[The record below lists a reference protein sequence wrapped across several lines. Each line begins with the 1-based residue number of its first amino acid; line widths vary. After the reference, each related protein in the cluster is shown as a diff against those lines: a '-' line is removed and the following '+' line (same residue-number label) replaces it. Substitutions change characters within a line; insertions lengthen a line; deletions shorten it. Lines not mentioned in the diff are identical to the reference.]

1 MEAFGRAPPRVCAIW
16 RCASSDKIM
25 AAYLIVDVDDLLRFA
40 SQNGI
45 DLHELAVAL
54 RGNAALAAGLFDT
67 SNLRAVA
74 FADWRSHP
82 VDENQVEPEALFRNA
97 GYDTIEVDD
106 RSALS
111 QNLIARYFSIPPG
124 RNDELI
130 LTTTVADMLPLICQ
144 IRKIS
149 DMRLRVWGA
158 DDNILAGSECEDD
171 IIFQPFEA
179 LSGIRIK
186 NVWVYIDFENISI
199 SLNEQGFVVNL
210 DHLIERMV
218 SQAQA
223 HGKLV
228 KMAAYAP
235 WGQRGALPPLVDS
248 SGREIAGD
256 APARLMM
263 ANIDPVF
270 HLPGKQSADIR
281 IARDV
286 LTDAGHPE
294 AGDVIILATGDRDFN
309 DVINP
314 LLQRNKTVIVWGV
327 RGSTGRLLQS
337 HPSLQLEYIDDFTE
351 LQTHLSL
358 SEVETQHDTESF
370 IPSQWS
376 SVIIQCFRLSS
387 AKGSAEVSEASL
399 IRQMIDAGDVISP
412 ERGDD
417 LVSQA
422 VSLGILKQLSASVIE
437 LNLQH
442 PIVEKTLLIVNRLVR
457 RVSNTLSTRSWE
469 YVNYGFLLKGLAM
482 ERDLDRPGMNENDQ
496 WRSHWIDCLVR
507 ERVLQRDLVPHRHNP
522 EDLVPVIRIPTDGA
536 NPMLQQAEEE
546 TPVVDDA
553 AQDWKGIPPHQLFE
567 TEPEVA
573 RMVTRV
579 VVSVQQF
586 TSFRNFAWCPLGS
599 LHRRLREF
607 DSGVIFQHAVEYL
620 LINDMVTV
628 NEYAN
633 PRSDFNTKGIE
644 LDENHPFVAVLLAE
658 RDEFVRALLEMYHNN
673 VTISQPSI
681 EQHLT
686 GAWDVPLWISTMR
699 IENVLNPLPGRADQY
714 SLFRTHHS
722 VKVVANDDVDE
733 VATASS

>member
-1 MEAFGRAPPRVCAIW
+1 
-16 RCASSDKIM
+16 M
-25 AAYLIVDVDDLLRFA
+25 AAYLIVDVDDLLKFTA
-40 SQNGI
+40 EHGV
-45 DLHELAVAL
+45 DLQELAVAL
-54 RGNAALAAGLFDT
+54 RGNAALAAGLYDT
-67 SNLRAVA
+67 TNLKAIA
-74 FADWRSHP
+74 IADWRTQRGG
-82 VDENQVEPEALFRNA
+82 EWQVEPEQMFRSV
-97 GYDTIEVDD
+97 GYEIFDADD
-106 RSALS
+106 RSCLPDCLLEGPFRHDPAPVS
-111 QNLIARYFSIPPG
+111 
-124 RNDELI
+124 ELI
-130 LTTTVADMLPLICQ
+130 LATTSLDLLPLISKVNLTRNSR
-144 IRKIS
+144 I
-149 DMRLRVWGA
+149 RVWGA
-158 DDNILAGSECEDD
+158 DENMLAGTE
-171 IIFQPFEA
+171 FEE
-179 LSGIRIK
+179 LVIYQLLDGLYGIRTK

-210 DHLIERMV
+210 DHLIERLV
-218 SQAQA
+218 SQAKA

-235 WGQRGALPPLVDS
+235 WGQRGALPPLVDL
-248 SGREIAGD
+248 SGREVAGD

-337 HPSLQLEYIDDFTE
+337 HPSLQLEYIDDFTD
-351 LQTHLSL
+351 LQTHQSLSL
-358 SEVETQHDTESF
+358 VETERDVESF

-376 SVIIQCFRLSS
+376 SVIIQFYRLSADS
-387 AKGSAEVSEASL
+387 DNAVITVDEL
-399 IRQMIDAGDVISP
+399 INQLLDARDVISP

-422 VSLGILKQLSASVIE
+422 ISLGILQQQSTADRLS

-442 PIVEKTLLIVNRLVR
+442 PVVDKTLLIVNRMVR
-457 RVSNTLSTRSWE
+457 RVANTLSSRNWD

-482 ERDLDRPGMNENDQ
+482 ERDLDRPGMNESDQ

-522 EDLVPVIRIPTDGA
+522 DDLVPVIRIPAAAA
-536 NPMLQQAEEE
+536 NPIARQTGPE
-546 TPVVDDA
+546 PVDVEA
-553 AQDWKGIPPHQLFE
+553 AALNWKGVPPHQLVE
-567 TEPEVA
+567 TDVEVA
-573 RMVTRV
+573 RMVTRI

-607 DSGVIFQHAVEYL
+607 DSGVIFQQAVEYL
-620 LINDMVTV
+620 LVNSMVTV
-628 NEYAN
+628 NEYPN
-633 PRSDFNTKGIE
+633 PRSDYNTKGIE
-644 LDENHPFVAVLLAE
+644 LDENNPFVAIVLAE
-658 RDEFVRALLEMYHNN
+658 RDEFVRVLLEMYNSN
-673 VTISQPSI
+673 TTITQSSI
-681 EQHLT
+681 EQHLHD
-686 GAWDVPLWISTMR
+686 GWDVPLWISTMR
-699 IENVLNPLPGRADQY
+699 IENVLNPLPGRSDQY

-722 VKVVANDDVDE
+722 VKLVANDDVDE
-733 VATASS
+733 VAAANR

>member
-1 MEAFGRAPPRVCAIW
+1 
-16 RCASSDKIM
+16 M
-25 AAYLIVDVDDLLRFA
+25 AAYLIVDVDDLLRFT

-54 RGNAALAAGLFDT
+54 RGNAALAAGLYDT
-67 SNLRAVA
+67 SNLRAIA
-74 FADWRSHP
+74 FADWRSHLIE
-82 VDENQVEPEALFRNA
+82 ENKAGPEALFRSV
-97 GYDTIEVDD
+97 GFEIIEVED
-106 RSALS
+106 RAALPER
-111 QNLIARYFSIPPG
+111 LMIDYFSPAPG
-124 RNDELI
+124 RGDELI
-130 LTTTVADMLPLICQ
+130 LVTANADMLPLICR
-144 IRKIS
+144 IRELS
-149 DMRLRVWGA
+149 EMRLRVWGA
-158 DDNILAGSECEDD
+158 DGNILPGSKCEDE

-179 LSGIRIK
+179 LTGIRIK

-218 SQAQA
+218 AQAQA

-235 WGQRGALPPLVDS
+235 WGQRGALPPLVDGF
-248 SGREIAGD
+248 GREIAGD

-351 LQTHLSL
+351 LQTHQSL
-358 SEVETQHDTESF
+358 SEVETQKDTESF

-376 SVIIQCFRLSS
+376 SVIIQCFRLASPQ
-387 AKGSAEVSEASL
+387 ASAEITEASL
-399 IRQMIDAGDVISP
+399 IRQLLEAGDVISP

-417 LVSQA
+417 LLSQA
-422 VSLGILKQLSASVIE
+422 ISLGILKQQSAGTIE
-437 LNLQH
+437 LNLEH
-442 PIVEKTLLIVNRLVR
+442 PIVDKTLLIVNRLVR
-457 RVSNTLSTRSWE
+457 RVANTLSTRSWE
-469 YVNYGFLLKGLAM
+469 YVNYGFLLKGLEM
-482 ERDLDRPGMNENDQ
+482 ERDLDKPGMNENDQ

-522 EDLVPVIRIPTDGA
+522 EDLVPVIRIPSAGD
-536 NPMLQQAEEE
+536 NQIMRQAADE
-546 TPVVDDA
+546 A
-553 AQDWKGIPPHQLFE
+553 ALVENGVQSWQGVPPQELGE
-567 TEPEVA
+567 IEPEVA
-573 RMVTRV
+573 RMVVRI

-620 LINDMVTV
+620 LLNDMVAV
-628 NEYAN
+628 NEYVN
-633 PRSDFNTKGIE
+633 PRSDHNTKGIE
-644 LDENHPFVAVLLAE
+644 LDESHPYVAGLLAK
-658 RDEFVRALLEMYHNN
+658 RDEFIRVLLEMYQSNAA
-673 VTISQPSI
+673 ISEHSVGQRLNG
-681 EQHLT
+681 E
-686 GAWDVPLWISTMR
+686 WDLPLWISTMR
-699 IENVLNPLPGRADQY
+699 IENVLNPLHGRSDQY

-722 VKVVANDDVDE
+722 VKLVANDDVDE
-733 VATASS
+733 VAAASS

>member
-1 MEAFGRAPPRVCAIW
+1 
-16 RCASSDKIM
+16 M
-25 AAYLIVDVDDLLRFA
+25 AAFLIVDVDDLLRFTA
-40 SQNGI
+40 NKGI

-54 RGNAALAAGLFDT
+54 RGSAGFVAGLYDT
-67 SNLRAVA
+67 TSLRAVA
-74 FADWRSHP
+74 VADWRSQQR
-82 VDENQVEPEALFRNA
+82 DESLPLEPEAIFRSV
-97 GYDTIEVDD
+97 GYYVVDVQD
-106 RSALS
+106 RSCLPDCLLQEVFRPDS
-111 QNLIARYFSIPPG
+111 NPI
-124 RNDELI
+124 DELI
-130 LTTTVADMLPLICQ
+130 LATTGLDLLPVIDRVDVTDNAR
-144 IRKIS
+144 I
-149 DMRLRVWGA
+149 RVWG
-158 DDNILAGSECEDD
+158 DDEAAVRSAGVSRD
-171 IIFQPFEA
+171 IIFQP
-179 LSGIRIK
+179 LVGLHGIKGK

-210 DHLIERMV
+210 DHLIERLV

-248 SGREIAGD
+248 SGREVADD

-314 LLQRNKTVIVWGV
+314 LLQRNKTVVVWGV

-337 HPSLQLEYIDDFTE
+337 HPSLQLEYIDDFTD
-351 LQTHLSL
+351 LQTHQSL
-358 SEVETQHDTESF
+358 GAVEVEADSASF

-376 SVIIQCFRLSS
+376 SVIIQFHRLSTES
-387 AKGSAEVSEASL
+387 PGKSVTLQKLIDQLIEV
-399 IRQMIDAGDVISP
+399 GDVISS
-412 ERGDD
+412 ERGHD

-422 VSLGILKQLSASVIE
+422 ISLGILKQQSALGVIE
-437 LNLQH
+437 LSLPH
-442 PIVEKTLLIVNRLVR
+442 PVVDKTLLIVNRMVR
-457 RVSNTLSTRSWE
+457 RVANTLLSRNWE

-482 ERDLDRPGMNENDQ
+482 ERDLDRPGMNESDQ

-507 ERVLQRDLVPHRHNP
+507 EQVLQRDLVPHRHNP
-522 EDLVPVIRIPTDGA
+522 DDLVPVIRLPEA
-536 NPMLQQAEEE
+536 NDKQLIGNVDERPIAEDYNSQELQG
-546 TPVVDDA
+546 V
-553 AQDWKGIPPHQLFE
+553 PPHTLYE
-567 TEPEVA
+567 TDAEVA
-573 RMVTRV
+573 RMVTRI

-620 LINDMVTV
+620 LVNSMVTV
-628 NEYAN
+628 NEYPN
-633 PRSDFNTKGIE
+633 PRSDYNTKGIE
-644 LDENHPFVAVLLAE
+644 LDEKCPFVAVILAE
-658 RDEFVRALLEMYHNN
+658 RDEFIRVLLEMYRAN
-673 VTISQPSI
+673 VTISQVSI
-681 EQHLT
+681 EQHLK
-686 GAWDVPLWISTMR
+686 GEWDLPLWISIMKV
-699 IENVLNPLPGRADQY
+699 ENVLNALPGRADQF
-714 SLFRTHHS
+714 SLFRTHHT
-722 VKVVANDDVDE
+722 VKLVANDDVDE
-733 VATASS
+733 VAAASG

>member
-1 MEAFGRAPPRVCAIW
+1 
-16 RCASSDKIM
+16 M
-25 AAYLIVDVDDLLRFA
+25 AAYLIVDVDDLLKFTA
-40 SQNGI
+40 EHGV
-45 DLHELAVAL
+45 DLQELAVAL
-54 RGNAALAAGLFDT
+54 RGNAALVAGLYDT
-67 SNLRAVA
+67 SNLKAIA
-74 FADWRSHP
+74 IADWRTEL
-82 VDENQVEPEALFRNA
+82 DGEWQVEPEAMFRSV
-97 GYDTIEVDD
+97 GYEVFDADD
-106 RSALS
+106 RSCLPDCLLEGLFRHDPAPI
-111 QNLIARYFSIPPG
+111 N
-124 RNDELI
+124 ELI
-130 LTTTVADMLPLICQ
+130 LATTSLDLLPLISKVNLTRNSR
-144 IRKIS
+144 I
-149 DMRLRVWGA
+149 RVWGA
-158 DDNILAGSECEDD
+158 DENMLVGTEYEELVIYQLLDGLY
-171 IIFQPFEA
+171 
-179 LSGIRIK
+179 GIRTK

-210 DHLIERMV
+210 DHLIERLV
-218 SQAQA
+218 SQAKA

-248 SGREIAGD
+248 SGREVAGD

-337 HPSLQLEYIDDFTE
+337 HPSLQLEYIDDFTDM
-351 LQTHLSL
+351 QTHQSL
-358 SEVETQHDTESF
+358 STVETEHDIESF

-376 SVIIQCFRLSS
+376 SVIIQFYRLS
-387 AKGSAEVSEASL
+387 ARAENTTTTVDEL
-399 IRQMIDAGDVISP
+399 ISQLVDVRDVVSP

-422 VSLGILKQLSASVIE
+422 ISLGILQQQSAAGGIS
-437 LNLQH
+437 LNMQH
-442 PIVEKTLLIVNRLVR
+442 PVVEKTLLIVNRMVR
-457 RVSNTLSTRSWE
+457 RVANTLSSRNWE

-522 EDLVPVIRIPTDGA
+522 DDLVPVIRIPITDEHPIARQTG
-536 NPMLQQAEEE
+536 QEYG
-546 TPVVDDA
+546 DA
-553 AQDWKGIPPHQLFE
+553 AAAAQNWQGVPPHQLFE
-567 TEPEVA
+567 TDAEVA
-573 RMVTRV
+573 RMVTRI

-607 DSGVIFQHAVEYL
+607 DSGVIFQQAVEYL
-620 LINDMVTV
+620 LVNSMVTV
-628 NEYAN
+628 NEYPN
-633 PRSDFNTKGIE
+633 PRSDYNTKGIE
-644 LDENHPFVAVLLAE
+644 LDENNPYVAVLLAE
-658 RDEFVRALLEMYHNN
+658 RDEFVQVLLQMYRNNTSITRA
-673 VTISQPSI
+673 SI
-681 EQHLT
+681 ERHLPD
-686 GAWDVPLWISTMR
+686 GWDVPLWISTMR
-699 IENVLNPLPGRADQY
+699 VENVLNPLPGRTDQY

-722 VKVVANDDVDE
+722 VKLVANDDVDE
-733 VATASS
+733 VATAGN

>member
-1 MEAFGRAPPRVCAIW
+1 
-16 RCASSDKIM
+16 M
-25 AAYLIVDVDDLLRFA
+25 AAYLIVDVDDLLKFTA
-40 SQNGI
+40 EHGV
-45 DLHELAVAL
+45 DLQELAVAL
-54 RGNAALAAGLFDT
+54 RGNAALAAGLYDT
-67 SNLRAVA
+67 TNLKAIA
-74 FADWRSHP
+74 IADWRT
-82 VDENQVEPEALFRNA
+82 ELEGEWQVEPEAMFRSV
-97 GYDTIEVDD
+97 GYEVFDADD
-106 RSALS
+106 RSCLPECLLQGLFRHDPAPIS
-111 QNLIARYFSIPPG
+111 
-124 RNDELI
+124 ELI
-130 LTTTVADMLPLICQ
+130 LATTSLDLLPLISKVNLTRNSR
-144 IRKIS
+144 I
-149 DMRLRVWGA
+149 RVWGA
-158 DDNILAGSECEDD
+158 DENMLAGTDYEQQVIYQLLDG
-171 IIFQPFEA
+171 
-179 LSGIRIK
+179 LYGIRTK

-210 DHLIERMV
+210 DHLIERLV

-248 SGREIAGD
+248 SGREVAGD

-337 HPSLQLEYIDDFTE
+337 HPSLQLEYIDDFTD
-351 LQTHLSL
+351 LQTHQSL
-358 SEVETQHDTESF
+358 SAVETELDIESF

-376 SVIIQCFRLSS
+376 SVIIQFFRLS
-387 AKGSAEVSEASL
+387 AASENPSITIGQL
-399 IRQMIDAGDVISP
+399 IIQLIDAGDVISA

-422 VSLGILKQLSASVIE
+422 ISLGILQQQSAEGGIS
-437 LNLQH
+437 LNMQH
-442 PIVEKTLLIVNRLVR
+442 PVVEKTLLIVNRMVR
-457 RVSNTLSTRSWE
+457 RVANTLSTRSWE

-522 EDLVPVIRIPTDGA
+522 DDLVPVIRIP
-536 NPMLQQAEEE
+536 LAEERQITRQTGPE
-546 TPVVDDA
+546 NGDVEA
-553 AQDWKGIPPHQLFE
+553 AAKNWQGVPPHRLCE
-567 TEPEVA
+567 SDAEVA
-573 RMVTRV
+573 RMVTRI

-607 DSGVIFQHAVEYL
+607 DSGVIFQQAVEYL
-620 LINDMVTV
+620 LINNMVTV
-628 NEYAN
+628 NEYPN
-633 PRSDFNTKGIE
+633 PRSDYNTKGIE
-644 LDENHPFVAVLLAE
+644 LDENNPFVAVVLAE
-658 RDEFVRALLEMYHNN
+658 RDEFVHVLLQMYRNN
-673 VTISQPSI
+673 TTITQDNI
-681 EQHLT
+681 ERHLPD
-686 GAWDVPLWISTMR
+686 GWDVPLWISTMR
-699 IENVLNPLPGRADQY
+699 VENVLNPLPGRTDQY

-722 VKVVANDDVDE
+722 VKLVANDDVDE
-733 VATASS
+733 VAAAGP

>member
-1 MEAFGRAPPRVCAIW
+1 
-16 RCASSDKIM
+16 M
-25 AAYLIVDVDDLLRFA
+25 AAYLIVDVDDLLKFTA
-40 SQNGI
+40 ENGI
-45 DLHELAVAL
+45 DLQELAVAL
-54 RGNAALAAGLFDT
+54 RGNAALVAGLYDT
-67 SNLRAVA
+67 SNLKAIA
-74 FADWRSHP
+74 IADWRSKL
-82 VDENQVEPEALFRNA
+82 DGEWQVEPEAMFRSV
-97 GYDTIEVDD
+97 GYEIFDADD
-106 RSALS
+106 RSCLPDC
-111 QNLIARYFSIPPG
+111 LLEGPFRYDPAPIS
-124 RNDELI
+124 ELV
-130 LTTTVADMLPLICQ
+130 LATTSLDLLPLISKVKLTRNSR
-144 IRKIS
+144 I
-149 DMRLRVWGA
+149 RVWGA
-158 DDNILAGSECEDD
+158 DENMLAGSEYEELVIYQLLDG
-171 IIFQPFEA
+171 
-179 LSGIRIK
+179 LYGIRTK

-210 DHLIERMV
+210 DHLIERLV
-218 SQAQA
+218 SQAKA

-248 SGREIAGD
+248 SGREVAGD

-337 HPSLQLEYIDDFTE
+337 HPSLQLEYIDDFTDM
-351 LQTHLSL
+351 QTHQSL
-358 SEVETQHDTESF
+358 SAVETERDIESF

-376 SVIIQCFRLSS
+376 SVIIQFYRLSAAS
-387 AKGSAEVSEASL
+387 DNAQTTVDELIAQLIEA
-399 IRQMIDAGDVISP
+399 RDVVSP

-422 VSLGILKQLSASVIE
+422 ISLGILQQQSAAGSIR

-442 PIVEKTLLIVNRLVR
+442 PIVEKTLLIVNRMVR
-457 RVSNTLSTRSWE
+457 RVANTLSTRNWE

-482 ERDLDRPGMNENDQ
+482 ERDLDRPGLNENDQ

-522 EDLVPVIRIPTDGA
+522 DDLVPVIRIPA
-536 NPMLQQAEEE
+536 AAEHPIARQTEQE
-546 TPVVDDA
+546 YGDIEA
-553 AQDWKGIPPHQLFE
+553 AAENWKGVPPHQLAE
-567 TEPEVA
+567 TDAEVA
-573 RMVTRV
+573 RMVTRI

-607 DSGVIFQHAVEYL
+607 DSGVVFQQAVEYL
-620 LINDMVTV
+620 LINNMVTV
-628 NEYAN
+628 NEYPN
-633 PRSDFNTKGIE
+633 PRSDYNTKGIE
-644 LDENHPFVAVLLAE
+644 LDENHPFVAVVLAE
-658 RDEFVRALLEMYHNN
+658 RDEFVQALLQMYRNN
-673 VTISQPSI
+673 TTITRASI
-681 EQHLT
+681 ERHLPES
-686 GAWDVPLWISTMR
+686 WDVSLWVSIMR
-699 IENVLNPLPGRADQY
+699 VENVLNPLPGRTDQY

-722 VKVVANDDVDE
+722 VKLVANDDVDE
-733 VATASS
+733 VAATAN

>member
-1 MEAFGRAPPRVCAIW
+1 
-16 RCASSDKIM
+16 M
-25 AAYLIVDVDDLLRFA
+25 AAYLIVDVDDLLRFT

-45 DLHELAVAL
+45 DLHELAIAL

-67 SNLRAVA
+67 SNLSAIA
-74 FADWRSHP
+74 FADWRSHT
-82 VDENQVEPEALFRNA
+82 VDENQVEPEALFRSA
-97 GYDTIEVDD
+97 GYEIVEVDD
-106 RSALS
+106 RATLP
-111 QNLIARYFSIPPG
+111 QRLIVQYFSLPPG
-124 RNDELI
+124 RRDELI
-130 LTTTVADMLPLICQ
+130 LATTNADMMPLICQ
-144 IRKIS
+144 IREVS
-149 DMRLRVWGA
+149 EMRLRVWGA
-158 DDNILAGSECEDD
+158 DNNILAGSVCEDE

-351 LQTHLSL
+351 LQTHQSL
-358 SEVETQHDTESF
+358 SAVETREDTESF

-376 SVIIQCFRLSS
+376 SVIIQCFRLAS
-387 AKGSAEVSEASL
+387 AQPSENVTEARL
-399 IRQMIDAGDVISP
+399 IRQLIDAGDVISP

-422 VSLGILKQLSASVIE
+422 VSLGILQQQSAGVIQ

-442 PIVEKTLLIVNRLVR
+442 HIVEKTLLIVNRLVR
-457 RVSNTLSTRSWE
+457 RVANTLSTRSWE

-507 ERVLQRDLVPHRHNP
+507 EGVLQRDLVPHRHNP
-522 EDLVPVIRIPTDGA
+522 EDLVPVIRIPA
-536 NPMLQQAEEE
+536 A
-546 TPVVDDA
+546 VDDRILPQADDDAGAADVA
-553 AQDWKGIPPHQLFE
+553 AQDWQGVPPHKLSE
-567 TEPEVA
+567 VEPLVA
-573 RMVTRV
+573 RMVTRIV
-579 VVSVQQF
+579 ISVQQF

-607 DSGVIFQHAVEYL
+607 DSGIIFQHAVEYL
-620 LINDMVTV
+620 LVNEMVTV

-633 PRSDFNTKGIE
+633 PRSDYNTKGIE
-644 LDENHPFVAVLLAE
+644 LYESHPFVAVLLAE
-658 RDEFVRALLEMYHNN
+658 RDEFVRVLLAMYHNN
-673 VTISQPSI
+673 VTISQPNI
-681 EQHLT
+681 EERLNS
-686 GAWDVPLWISTMR
+686 GWDVPLWISTMR
-699 IENVLNPLPGRADQY
+699 VENVLNPLPGRTDQF

-722 VKVVANDDVDE
+722 VKLVANDEVDE
-733 VATASS
+733 LAAANH

>member
-1 MEAFGRAPPRVCAIW
+1 
-16 RCASSDKIM
+16 M
-25 AAYLIVDVDDLLRFA
+25 AAYLIVDVDDLLRFT

-67 SNLRAVA
+67 SNLRAIA
-74 FADWRSHP
+74 FADWRSYP
-82 VDENQVEPEALFRNA
+82 VEENQVEPEALFRSA
-97 GYDTIEVDD
+97 GYDIVEVED
-106 RSALS
+106 RTALPER
-111 QNLIARYFSIPPG
+111 LMMKYFSPPPG
-124 RNDELI
+124 RSDELI
-130 LTTTVADMLPLICQ
+130 LATTKADMLPLICQ
-144 IRKIS
+144 IRDLS
-149 DMRLRVWGA
+149 EMRLRVWGA
-158 DDNILAGSECEDD
+158 DGNILPGSKCEDE

-228 KMAAYAP
+228 KMSAYAP
-235 WGQRGALPPLVDS
+235 WGQRGALPPLVDAY
-248 SGREIAGD
+248 GREIAGD

-351 LQTHLSL
+351 LQTHQSL
-358 SEVETQHDTESF
+358 SAVETQKDTESF

-376 SVIIQCFRLSS
+376 SVIIQCFRLSPPQ
-387 AKGSAEVSEASL
+387 ASAEVTEASL
-399 IRQMIDAGDVISP
+399 IRQLLEAGDVISP

-422 VSLGILKQLSASVIE
+422 VSLGILKQQSAGTVE

-442 PIVEKTLLIVNRLVR
+442 PVVDKTLLIVNRLVR
-457 RVSNTLSTRSWE
+457 RVANTLSTRNWE

-522 EDLVPVIRIPTDGA
+522 EDLVPVIRIPIVGE
-536 NPMLQQAEEE
+536 NQFLRQAEKEAALLE
-546 TPVVDDA
+546 DA
-553 AQDWKGIPPHQLFE
+553 AQSWQGIPPHKLGE
-567 TEPEVA
+567 IEPEIA
-573 RMVTRV
+573 CMVIRI

-620 LINDMVTV
+620 LINDMVAV
-628 NEYAN
+628 NEYVN
-633 PRSDFNTKGIE
+633 PRSDHNTKGIE
-644 LDENHPFVAVLLAE
+644 LDENHPYVAALLAE
-658 RDEFVRALLEMYHNN
+658 RDEFIRVLLEMYHNN
-673 VTISQPSI
+673 VTITEPSLG
-681 EQHLT
+681 QHLT
-686 GAWDVPLWISTMR
+686 GEWDLPLWISTMR
-699 IENVLNPLPGRADQY
+699 IENVLNPLPGRTDQY

-722 VKVVANDDVDE
+722 VKLVANDDVDE
-733 VATASS
+733 VATANS

>member
-1 MEAFGRAPPRVCAIW
+1 
-16 RCASSDKIM
+16 M
-25 AAYLIVDVDDLLRFA
+25 AAYLIVDVDDLLKFTA
-40 SQNGI
+40 EHGV
-45 DLHELAVAL
+45 DLQELAVAL
-54 RGNAALAAGLFDT
+54 RGNAALVAGLYDT
-67 SNLRAVA
+67 SNLKAIAV
-74 FADWRSHP
+74 ADWRTELDGELQ
-82 VDENQVEPEALFRNA
+82 VDPETMFRSVGYEVFDAYDRSCLPDCLLDDLFRHDPA
-97 GYDTIEVDD
+97 PI
-106 RSALS
+106 S
-111 QNLIARYFSIPPG
+111 
-124 RNDELI
+124 ELI
-130 LTTTVADMLPLICQ
+130 LATTSLDLLPLISKVNLARNSR
-144 IRKIS
+144 I
-149 DMRLRVWGA
+149 RVWGA
-158 DDNILAGSECEDD
+158 DDNMLAGTEYEER
-171 IIFQPFEA
+171 IIYQ
-179 LSGIRIK
+179 LLDGLYGIRTK

-210 DHLIERMV
+210 DHLIERLV
-218 SQAQA
+218 SQAKA

-248 SGREIAGD
+248 SGREVADD

-337 HPSLQLEYIDDFTE
+337 HPSLQLEYIDDFTDM
-351 LQTHLSL
+351 QTHQSL
-358 SEVETQHDTESF
+358 SNVETELDIESF

-376 SVIIQCFRLSS
+376 SVIIQFYRLSAASDNATTTVDELISQLVDARDVVS
-387 AKGSAEVSEASL
+387 A
-399 IRQMIDAGDVISP
+399 

-422 VSLGILKQLSASVIE
+422 ISLGILQQQSAAGGIS
-437 LNLQH
+437 LNMQH
-442 PIVEKTLLIVNRLVR
+442 PVVEKTLLIVKRMVR
-457 RVSNTLSTRSWE
+457 RVANTLSSRNWD

-507 ERVLQRDLVPHRHNP
+507 ERILQRDLVPHRHNP
-522 EDLVPVIRIPTDGA
+522 DDLVPVIRIPSA
-536 NPMLQQAEEE
+536 
-546 TPVVDDA
+546 DA
-553 AQDWKGIPPHQLFE
+553 HPIVSQTEQENGDLAATAQNWKGVPPHRLSE
-567 TEPEVA
+567 ADAEVA
-573 RMVTRV
+573 RMVTRI

-607 DSGVIFQHAVEYL
+607 DSGLIFQQAVEYL
-620 LINDMVTV
+620 LVNNMVAV
-628 NEYAN
+628 NEYPN
-633 PRSDFNTKGIE
+633 PRSDYNTKGIE
-644 LDENHPFVAVLLAE
+644 LDENNPFVAVVLAE
-658 RDEFVRALLEMYHNN
+658 RDEFVHVLLQMYRNN
-673 VTISQPSI
+673 TTITEASI
-681 EQHLT
+681 KRHLPD
-686 GAWDVPLWISTMR
+686 GWDVPLWMSTMR
-699 IENVLNPLPGRADQY
+699 VENVLNPLPGRTDQY

-722 VKVVANDDVDE
+722 VKLVANDDVDE
-733 VATASS
+733 VATAGN